1 MDPLANSGGGEGIDS
16 TGTMPPVSNIDP
28 NGLQS
33 SSTVSTAVGLGLV
46 AASHPGDTMEGLL
59 RLGTH
64 PTEVLTAGLS
74 LASVGHVSLLTAG
87 LVLIAIGILLNVA
100 SLVIRRQNHYAEVE
114 TCEKEIERRARRYAD
129 RLQRASTQGSQP
141 SPSTG
146 YPNRPNG

>member
-1 MDPLANSGGGEGIDS
+1 MDPLDQSGGERTDS

-28 NGLQS
+28 NGFQS
-33 SSTVSTAVGLGLV
+33 SSTAASAVGLGLV
-46 AASHPGDTMEGLL
+46 AASHPGDTLASLL

-64 PTEVLTAGLS
+64 PTEVMTAGLS
-74 LASVGHVSLLTAG
+74 MASLGRVSLFTAG
-87 LVLIAIGILLNVA
+87 LVLIAIGILLNIA

-141 SPSTG
+141 TPG